1 LAATLIRLKAGEATA
16 VQTCRRGSCKTD
28 EFYSEFLWIRFSVN
42 KGTVWLRIICLT
54 GLMITLSG
62 ECCVSSSSQP
72 HSCHQLA
79 SHGLM
84 YIPLG

>member
-1 LAATLIRLKAGEATA
+1 LTATLFRLKVGEATA
-16 VQTCRRGSCKTD
+16 VRTCRWFSCKTD
-28 EFYSEFLWIRFSVN
+28 EFSEFLWIHFSVN
-42 KGTVWLRIICLT
+42 KGIVWLLVICLT

-62 ECCVSSSSQP
+62 GCCVTSSSQP
-72 HSCHQLA
+72 HTCHQLA